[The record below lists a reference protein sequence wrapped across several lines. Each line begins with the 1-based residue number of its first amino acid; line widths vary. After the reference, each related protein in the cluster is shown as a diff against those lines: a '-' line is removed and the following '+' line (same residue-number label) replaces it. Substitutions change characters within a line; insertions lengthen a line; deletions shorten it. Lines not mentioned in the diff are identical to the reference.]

1 MGPTARIQS
10 IAAAL
15 QPLLGPQGVRT
26 GADVPE
32 RNSRDWSSA
41 TAIRPELLLRP
52 ADTLQLSAALRVC
65 HEHGQPVVVQGGLTG
80 LCGGA
85 TPQAGEVALSTE
97 RMNRIEELDVIGGTA
112 TVQAGVI
119 LENLQRA
126 ASEAGLSFPLDF
138 GSRGSCTLGGNL
150 ACNAGGNSVIRY
162 GVARELC
169 LGLEAVL
176 ADGTVLTHLNRMSKN
191 TSGFDLKQLFIGSE
205 GTLGVISR
213 AVLKLYPAQRDK
225 ATALVAADTFA
236 QVLAVLQH
244 ARATLGAGL
253 CAFEVM
259 WADYLDEVRSRLTAV
274 RQPLGGRP
282 AFAILLE
289 VEAHQGAGQT
299 LADFLEQAIAGGRI
313 SDGVLA
319 QSQSQAEE
327 FWALRDAVAQL
338 LQIYQHSMAFDVS
351 LPLTTL
357 QAYSDEVAHSLR
369 SEFPALTALRFAH
382 LGDGTLHYIID
393 APDAASKARILEM
406 VLAPLAR
413 HDGAVSAEHGIGIA
427 KRDYLQ
433 LCRTAADIEQMRKLK
448 AMLDPRAILNPGRVF
463 S

>member
-1 MGPTARIQS
+1 MAAPSKIQS
-10 IAAAL
+10 IVAAL
-15 QPLLGPQGVRT
+15 RPLLGPQGVLAA
-26 GADVPE
+26 GDVPE

-41 TAIRPELLLRP
+41 AAIRPELLLRP
-52 ADTLQLSAALRVC
+52 ADTPQLSAALRVC
-65 HEHGQPVVVQGGLTG
+65 HEHAQAVVVQGGLTG

-97 RMNRIEELDVIGGTA
+97 RMNRIEALDTLGSTA

-176 ADGTVLTHLNRMSKN
+176 ADGTVLTHLNRMTKN

-213 AVLKLYPAQRDK
+213 AVLRLYPAQRDK
-225 ATALVAADTFA
+225 ATAVVAADSFA
-236 QVLAVLQH
+236 GVLAVLQM
-244 ARATLGAGL
+244 ARTILGAGL

-259 WADYLDEVRSRLTAV
+259 WADYLDEVRGRLPAV

-289 VEAHQGAGQT
+289 VEAHQGAGQA
-299 LADFLEQAIAGGRI
+299 LADFLEQAMANNLI

-338 LQIYQHSMAFDVS
+338 LQIYERSMAFDVS

-357 QAYSDEVAHSLR
+357 QAYCDEVAQSLQA
-369 SEFPALTALRFAH
+369 EFPALTALRFAH

-393 APDAASKARILEM
+393 APDTASKARILER

-413 HDGAVSAEHGIGIA
+413 HDGAVSAEHGIGVA
-427 KRDYLQ
+427 KRDYLS
-433 LCRTAADIEQMRKLK
+433 LCRSAADIEQMRRLK
-448 AMLDPRAILNPGRVF
+448 SLLDPRAILNPGRVF